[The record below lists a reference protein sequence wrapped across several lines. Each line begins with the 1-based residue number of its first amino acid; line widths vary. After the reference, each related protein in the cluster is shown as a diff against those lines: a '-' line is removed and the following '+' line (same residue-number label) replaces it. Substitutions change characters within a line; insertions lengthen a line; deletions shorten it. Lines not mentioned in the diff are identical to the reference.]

1 MSVQAGVRWRVL
13 EIPAR
18 QRRRRQTAGQRAR
31 LEKLLHRGYRV
42 EDGTTTALGGRVG
55 FEARDACGVEPVS
68 QSLRTRNGI
77 QMRWNQGFRQ
87 LVQRGQSGRRSSV
100 CIHNSSFE
108 TNYVQTPTVRPSPPR
123 QGVFRKWVVFQKT
136 FSAADFKERKLSG
149 KVIFPPPAGLKPAPQ
164 ADKQGWFWPGSG
176 ILAHP
181 SWLWTSHHRS
191 CSREIRR
198 HDGRRR
204 VAGHKLLR
212 FPALF
217 QS

>member
-1 MSVQAGVRWRVL
+1 MARPNATSGHASSAALNDIPDMSVQAGVRWRVL

-108 TNYVQTPTVRPSPPR
+108 TNDVQTPLARPSPPR

-136 FSAADFKERKLSG
+136 FSAADFRNKISQETLT
-149 KVIFPPPAGLKPAPQ
+149 Q
-164 ADKQGWFWPGSG
+164 AW
-176 ILAHP
+176 A
-181 SWLWTSHHRS
+181 
-191 CSREIRR
+191 
-198 HDGRRR
+198 GRRSSQLCEQ
-204 VAGHKLLR
+204 K
-212 FPALF
+212 
-217 QS
+217 